1 MSKKAF
7 SAGVLP
13 GGLQD
18 RQEIKILICYIF
30 NHFSFPLAKS
40 DIADILQNYGLAN
53 YFETSQA
60 FEEMVSANN
69 IIKYDDRKYII
80 SDTGKMIVEE
90 LSRNIPLTVREKA
103 VKAVEEHFTRMKS
116 EKENK
121 VTIRKNAN
129 GYDVTCSVLDGDFEM
144 MKLKLYAPDIVAA
157 TTIKNNFYKNPGEI
171 YSDLLHKLTFW
182 E

>member
-1 MSKKAF
+1 MDKKAF

-30 NHFSFPLAKS
+30 EHFSFPLAKS

-69 IIKYDDRKYII
+69 IIKYDDKKYVI
-80 SDTGKMIVEE
+80 SKTGKMIVEE
-90 LSRNIPLTVREKA
+90 LSRDIPLTVREKA
-103 VKAVEEHFTRMKS
+103 IKAVEEHFHRMKS

-121 VTIRKNAN
+121 VTIRKSEH

-144 MKLKLYAPDIVAA
+144 MKLKLYAPDILAA
-157 TTIKNNFYKNPGEI
+157 TTIKNNFYKNPSEI
-171 YSDLLHKLTFW
+171 YSDILYRLTFS